1 MDAKTAERMIA
12 LNRQFYAEFAR
23 SFSETRPA
31 ERANVTPLLPYLPD
45 GTRVLDI
52 GCGNGRIAER
62 LDIMHR
68 RLDYVGVDFTPAL
81 LAAAR
86 ARSYRSLRAE
96 FREADVTQSGWEAA
110 VRDQAPFGA
119 VLMTAVLHHMPGR
132 PLRLSLL
139 CAVRGLVA
147 PGGVLIMSNWQFDRV
162 ERLRRKIAPWSVVG
176 VDPAAMD
183 EGDALVDWRRGGAV
197 GYRYCHLLAP
207 TEIRQLADES
217 GFRVADQFTADGGM
231 NLFSVLRAA
240 G

>member
-1 MDAKTAERMIA
+1 MDAKLVEQMIA

-68 RLDYVGVDFTPAL
+68 HLDYIGVDLTPAL

-86 ARSYRSLRAE
+86 ARGYRFLRAQ
-96 FREADVTQSGWEAA
+96 FRETDVTVPGWEVV
-110 VRDQAPFGA
+110 VRDDAPFGA

-132 PLRLSLL
+132 PLRQSILR
-139 CAVRGLVA
+139 AVRSLVA

-162 ERLRRKIAPWSVVG
+162 ERLRRKVAPWS
-176 VDPAAMD
+176 A
-183 EGDALVDWRRGGAV
+183 
-197 GYRYCHLLAP
+197 
-207 TEIRQLADES
+207 
-217 GFRVADQFTADGGM
+217 
-231 NLFSVLRAA
+231 
-240 G
+240 